1 MGASH
6 LISEQ
11 RRTVNLGA
19 RSTAGLAPE
28 LIVVGVGYPG
38 NAEREFDYAPLSQLL
53 WKMPPERG
61 ADNFMR
67 AMKQDVIPFIER
79 TYRAD
84 PA

>member
-1 MGASH
+1 
-6 LISEQ
+6 
-11 RRTVNLGA
+11 
-19 RSTAGLAPE
+19 
-28 LIVVGVGYPG
+28 VVGVGYPG
-38 NAEREFDYAPLSQLL
+38 NTEREFDYAPLSQFL

-84 PA
+84 PAERGIGGIRWAGSSALMH